1 MAGRPIVPRVRGW
14 CPGAWRPMAT
24 GDGLLVRVRPRLG
37 RLTRA
42 QMLALCDAAETWGS
56 GLVELSRRGNL
67 QLRGV
72 SEAEWPALMACLVEW
87 ELVAA
92 DAEVERQ
99 PALLVA
105 PDWQPGDV
113 THDAARRL
121 QAWFEGR
128 HGVPRDA
135 WPRLPAK
142 WGLAIDAGPAPVLT
156 EASADLRLERAAD
169 GRLLVRADGRSLGT
183 PVDSVEAAIELLRRL
198 AHWFVENGG
207 TGRMHRLTVPL
218 PAWAPATMAPAGLS
232 ESTASLALGEHPRGR
247 VVGLPFGR
255 ASASTL
261 RAALAPEN
269 ITGVRATPWRRLLIE
284 GEGGN
289 LDDAEAVPGL
299 IHDERDPRLAM
310 DACPGAPHCE
320 RASVA
325 TRELAQAIAERRG
338 ARDAERV
345 HVSGCAKGCA
355 RGRSADIC
363 LTGRDGRFDL
373 ILGGCADDAPVAT
386 GLSEAEVLAAL
397 KKEKK

>member
-1 MAGRPIVPRVRGW
+1 
-14 CPGAWRPMAT
+14 MAT

-56 GLVELSRRGNL
+56 GLVELTRRGNL

-99 PALLVA
+99 PALLVT

-121 QAWFEGR
+121 QEWFEGR

-169 GRLLVRADGRSLGT
+169 GRLLVRADGRSWVPRWT
-183 PVDSVEAAIELLRRL
+183 RSRRPSSYCGVWRTGSSRTVAPGACIASPCPCL
-198 AHWFVENGG
+198 PG
-207 TGRMHRLTVPL
+207 TGHDGARRAFRIHRKPG
-218 PAWAPATMAPAGLS
+218 A
-232 ESTASLALGEHPRGR
+232 
-247 VVGLPFGR
+247 GR
-255 ASASTL
+255 ASPRSGGRLAL
-261 RAALAPEN
+261 RP
-269 ITGVRATPWRRLLIE
+269 GVGLDTACCARVREHHGGAGDAWRRLLIE

-355 RGRSADIC
+355 RGRPADIC